1 MAVKLPVS
9 VACLKQITRGTF
21 ELLTCNLTLPSMLA
35 SALQGYPGIFYNLNV
50 TASHLST
57 G

>member
-1 MAVKLPVS
+1 MAVTLPVS
-9 VACLKQITRGTF
+9 VACLKQITRGIF
-21 ELLTCNLTLPSMLA
+21 ELLTCNLTPPSMLA